1 MFIEIK
7 NFNYPTGPDIRVV
20 YRDGSPFIILR
31 DVLNVLGYSQK
42 NTSKTVR
49 WINSDD
55 LISVELNG
63 KTQNLIT
70 PQNLLK
76 AMRTKIGP
84 TERRRYFLK
93 WYTENLLPNIDNAN
107 SSKQIDLPLEDES
120 KEGKGREEVIY
131 DVTEEAAQLAKAIN
145 EVIIALIDVALKHAE
160 EYKN

>member
-1 MFIEIK
+1 MFIEVK
-7 NFNYPTGPDIRVV
+7 EFQYPTGPVIRVV
-20 YRDGSPFIILR
+20 YRDGSPFIVLR

-42 NTSKTVR
+42 NTAKTVR

-93 WYTENLLPNIDNAN
+93 WYTENLLPSIEDAN
-107 SSKQIDLPLEDES
+107 SSKRLEDES
-120 KEGKGREEVIY
+120 KEGKGREEVFY
-131 DVTEEAAQLAKAIN
+131 DVTEEAAQLAKAIDQ
-145 EVIIALIDVALKHAE
+145 VLLALIDIALVHVEKIQ
-160 EYKN
+160 K